1 MTAGLAPVRPL
12 FVVPTLDEV
21 ATVEAAVRGVR
32 KAGAAVLVVDDGST
46 DGTIDVVQRLS
57 HADVDV
63 HLVQRGRK
71 LGLGSAYRDGFRW
84 GLLRDFDAVGEM
96 DADLSHDPADIPR
109 LVDALAQGDLAIG
122 SRYVPGGG
130 VRDWPAARQLLSRG
144 GNAYVRV
151 WTGLPVRDATAGFRL
166 YRRAVLEAVDLGRV
180 RSEGYAFQVEMALRA
195 SEAGFDIVEVPI
207 TFTERREG
215 ASKMSRAIVAEALWR
230 IPSWAVRHRRLRQ
243 AGRVGTATGRR

>member
-1 MTAGLAPVRPL
+1 MTAGQTPAHPL
-12 FVVPTLDEV
+12 FVVPTLDEA
-21 ATVEAAVRGVR
+21 ATIEAAVRGVR
-32 KAGAAVLVVDDGST
+32 KAGAAVLVVDDGSS
-46 DGTIDVVQRLS
+46 DGTIDIVQRLAD
-57 HADVDV
+57 ADVGV

-84 GLLRDFDAVGEM
+84 ALRRDFDAVGEM

-109 LVDALAQGDLAIG
+109 LIEGLSRGDLVIG

-130 VRDWPAARQLLSRG
+130 VRDWPASRQVLSRG
-144 GNAYVRV
+144 GNAYVRA

-166 YRRAVLEAVDLGRV
+166 YRRSVLEAVDLGRV

-195 SEAGFDIVEVPI
+195 DEAGFTVVEVPI

-230 IPSWAVRHRRLRQ
+230 VPLWGVRHRI
-243 AGRVGTATGRR
+243 GR